1 LTTLKRGSLK
11 RNERNRI
18 KKTHTTRI
26 MIAVMVQAMSASED
40 GFAKNEENGVPVL
53 NDGFAC
59 RVSFESYSQ
68 SFIGKT

>member
-1 LTTLKRGSLK
+1 
-11 RNERNRI
+11 
-18 KKTHTTRI
+18 
-26 MIAVMVQAMSASED
+26 MVQAMSASED